1 MNGRLAAL
9 LLIALPVLGAGHAVG
24 YTGAPTPLPDKT
36 LYARIAAIPETELT
50 SDEMAAARRDEVAEA
65 MVYLRCAKL
74 TLEDANACTWLTFTG
89 EAETGVTAAGAL
101 EAMILGLRQGA
112 LPTHTDLFS
121 RYGGS
126 AALADMLLFD
136 RPLQPEYAALI
147 EAADGE
153 YVLQAFFR
161 KGALNAFMKLVQ
173 GEPSSGLDAMLLYLF
188 REYAKNG
195 SDNALIRLIEL
206 GPAAVNRFH
215 EMHELR
221 MFPHKPSPPTR
232 TCARSAEREYRAL
245 VKVLSATGHPALSA
259 VQSEPWPDV
268 RPICRADMDYSVLS
282 ARDYGVRTL
291 NRVRL
296 AVGNNISYRRYLF
309 PGSLSPDDSVHVGAP
324 FP

>member
-1 MNGRLAAL
+1 
-9 LLIALPVLGAGHAVG
+9 
-24 YTGAPTPLPDKT
+24 
-36 LYARIAAIPETELT
+36 
-50 SDEMAAARRDEVAEA
+50 
-65 MVYLRCAKL
+65 
-74 TLEDANACTWLTFTG
+74 
-89 EAETGVTAAGAL
+89 
-101 EAMILGLRQGA
+101 
-112 LPTHTDLFS
+112 
-121 RYGGS
+121 
-126 AALADMLLFD
+126 
-136 RPLQPEYAALI
+136 
-147 EAADGE
+147 
-153 YVLQAFFR
+153 
-161 KGALNAFMKLVQ
+161 MKLVQ
-173 GEPSSGLDAMLLYLF
+173 GEPSSGLAAMLLYLF